1 MISRTIKVVID
12 NRKNGAVDNMAANS
26 ALVTTPEEQAI
37 DDQAPAII
45 YVFLSSNLDCSKIHK
60 KFSKASIGYSLLP

>member
-1 MISRTIKVVID
+1 
-12 NRKNGAVDNMAANS
+12 MATNFAI
-26 ALVTTPEEQAI
+26 VTTPEEQAI
-37 DDQAPAII
+37 DDQTPAII